1 MNVDQVF
8 TGCLLYQRLPE
19 GAVFLQ
25 LPVYPSQ
32 KQPLQLD
39 QQGSNPQFHPC
50 ILAVS
55 QCNAKHK
62 QHTRKLHDA
71 RRPAT
76 NIYVLMSKAR
86 RVLDKI
92 Q

>member
-19 GAVFLQ
+19 GAAFLQ

-55 QCNAKHK
+55 QCNAKHNNT
-62 QHTRKLHDA
+62 QENYMMLEDQLLIFT
-71 RRPAT
+71 
-76 NIYVLMSKAR
+76 Y
-86 RVLDKI
+86 
-92 Q
+92 